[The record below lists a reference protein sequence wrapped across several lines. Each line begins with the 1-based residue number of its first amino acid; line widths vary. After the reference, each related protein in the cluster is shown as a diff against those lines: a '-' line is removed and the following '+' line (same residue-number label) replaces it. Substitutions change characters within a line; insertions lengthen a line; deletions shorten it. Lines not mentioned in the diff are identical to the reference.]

1 MRLMDIMYTSTLLS
15 LIIGLAIYFTN
26 YKNR

>member
-1 MRLMDIMYTSTLLS
+1 MRLMDIMYTSTLLA

-26 YKNR
+26 YKKR